1 MSFRPFTS
9 ESYSEGDRL
18 EAWRDV
24 LRAVGLQ
31 PSAGSAVNTGH
42 ATASRRNAEGVVL
55 ARLAAGSQAVS
66 PLPHPAGDMPIMLLP
81 TEDGVTLRTAT
92 GHQIISIGH
101 LLLLPR
107 KGDWSVSF
115 QRDMRAI
122 VLSVTPDAFGGRK
135 IAGPVF
141 DQVRVL
147 APTGFT
153 EVFSR
158 TLESAARNLET
169 LSDSE
174 WAAVA
179 QSLADLLPTFV
190 RQLMPAT
197 DAGATAT
204 RAAIL
209 HRLCQTIERRLDDA
223 DLTPARVA
231 DAEGISE
238 RYLQKLFEGSGS
250 SFTHYVRE
258 RRLQRASA
266 ELSSPAEAHHS
277 ISEIAYRNG
286 FNDSAHFSRAFRH
299 RFGLSPREFRQ
310 QELERAS
317 ASAVTGQRG
326 WPQQALA
333 QLRSHYPLAGAE
345 RSAGPAPADKATCCT
360 EGEQHRHH
368 LAVEAARVHW
378 GYFSRSMPPQ
388 IEINSGETITI
399 ETLTQH
405 ASDDPERMI
414 KGDAGAESVFHWTR
428 EAKNVDRR
436 GAGPMDA
443 SVYGRGAG
451 EGFGVHICTGPVAVK
466 DAQPGDVLEVRILDI
481 VPRPSRNPD
490 FEGQV
495 FGSSVAAWWGY
506 HYSELLAE
514 PNPRE
519 AVTIYEIFD
528 HDEAPHARA
537 LYSYRWEPQTDPFG
551 VVHTTYDYPGVPV
564 RAGSVK
570 RRHNV
575 LDGIRIP
582 LRPHFGVIAVA
593 PREVDFVEFD
603 SAVLFR
609 RQSRQLAA
617 RQGIDRL
624 SAGLGAGRAAL
635 GRRSPCDPGRRR
647 TRRHRDR
654 MLDDRHVPAHPAQE
668 GGSGG
673 PRVRR
678 PHLSPDRDRDRMG
691 VDRLQ
696 PPELSRR
703 VRRQGPERGLC
714 HLLARSRDEGRL
726 PQDAALPDAHQGPER
741 GRGDRADVGRGRFRR
756 HASGGRQLGRPRHP
770 EQAPVRRRPARLICF
785 PSWPGSS
792 RPSASFC
799 RETVKTWM
807 PGTRPGMTSP
817 ARPELIAA
825 FLNQTLRSIP

>member
-1 MSFRPFTS
+1 M
-9 ESYSEGDRL
+9 
-18 EAWRDV
+18 
-24 LRAVGLQ
+24 
-31 PSAGSAVNTGH
+31 
-42 ATASRRNAEGVVL
+42 L

-81 TEDGVTLRTAT
+81 IEDGVTLRTAT

-135 IAGPVF
+135 VAGPVF

-345 RSAGPAPADKATCCT
+345 RSAEPAPADKATCCT

-388 IEINSGETITI
+388 IEIDSGETITI

-551 VVHTTYDYPGVPV
+551 VVHATYDYPGVPV

-593 PREVDFVEFD
+593 PREVDFVD
-603 SAVLFR
+603 SIPPSYFGGNLDNWRLGKGSTVYLPVSVPGALLSVGDPHATQGDGELGGTAIECSMTGTF
-609 RQSRQLAA
+609 QL
-617 RQGIDRL
+617 D
-624 SAGLGAGRAAL
+624 
-635 GRRSPCDPGRRR
+635 
-647 TRRHRDR
+647 
-654 MLDDRHVPAHPAQE
+654 PAQE

-691 VDRLQ
+691 ADRLQ

-714 HLLARSRDEGRL
+714 HLLARPRDEGRL
-726 PQDAALPDAHQGPER
+726 PQDAALPDAHQGAER

-770 EQAPVRRRPARLICF
+770 EQAPVRRRPAR
-785 PSWPGSS
+785 
-792 RPSASFC
+792 
-799 RETVKTWM
+799 
-807 PGTRPGMTSP
+807 
-817 ARPELIAA
+817 
-825 FLNQTLRSIP
+825 